1 MFPVLNVF
9 GLFPIPMYG
18 TVFGI
23 GFAIAVL
30 IARKIGPLYGIG
42 RDDITFAS
50 IYGILGLLVGAKV
63 LYFLTKLPAIIM
75 HFDIYL
81 RALREDPLNAI
92 SYAFSGLVFYGGLFG
107 AILGVYCYCR
117 QYKVPFTP
125 YLDIYAPLLP
135 FVHGFG
141 RIGCFLAGCCYG
153 IEYHGFGSVQFPYN
167 ELVPELNKVPR
178 VPVQLIEA
186 ALNFILCAVLFFLMK
201 KKKMRAGQL
210 LGIYFVY
217 YAIVRYLLEKLRGDI
232 IRGGVGQFST
242 SQIISML
249 LLPVGIVLIGGKW
262 LEARRA
268 KKARQAKEL

>member
-50 IYGILGLLVGAKV
+50 IYGILGLLVGAKA

-117 QYKVPFTP
+117 QYKVAFIP

-135 FVHGFG
+135 FIHGFG

-178 VPVQLIEA
+178 MPVQLMEA

-210 LGIYFVY
+210 MGIYFVY
-217 YAIVRYLLEKLRGDI
+217 YAIARYLLEELRGDI

-242 SQIISML
+242 SQIISIL
-249 LLPVGIVLIGGKW
+249 LLPVGIVLIRGKW
-262 LEARRA
+262 LEARQV
-268 KKARQAKEL
+268 KKARQAKEV

>member
-1 MFPVLNVF
+1 MFPVVNVF

-30 IARKIGPLYGIG
+30 IARKTGPSYGIG

-50 IYGILGLLVGAKV
+50 LYGIIGLLAGAKL

-81 RALREDPLNAI
+81 KVLREAPIEAL
-92 SYAFSGLVFYGGLFG
+92 SYAFGGLVFYGGLFG

-117 QYKVPFTP
+117 QYKVPFIP

-135 FVHGFG
+135 FVHGVG

-167 ELVPELNKVPR
+167 ELIPELDKVPR
-178 VPVQLIEA
+178 VPVQLMEAGLNFMLCA
-186 ALNFILCAVLFFLMK
+186 ALLLLRK
-201 KKKMRAGQL
+201 KRKLRAGQL
-210 LGIYFVY
+210 MGIYFVY
-217 YAIVRYLLEKLRGDI
+217 YAIVRYLMEMLRGDI
-232 IRGGVGQFST
+232 IRGGVGAFST

-249 LLPVGIVLIGGKW
+249 LLPVGIVLIRGRW
-262 LEARRA
+262 LEKRMSFQ
-268 KKARQAKEL
+268 KSIKQKS